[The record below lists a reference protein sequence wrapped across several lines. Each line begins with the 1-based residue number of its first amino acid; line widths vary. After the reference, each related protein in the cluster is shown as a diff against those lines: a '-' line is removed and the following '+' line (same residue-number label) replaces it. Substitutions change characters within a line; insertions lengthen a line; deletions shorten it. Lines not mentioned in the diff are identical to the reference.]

1 MLFHLRR
8 MIIAVVGAVGH
19 EPGSFHDR
27 YAAQQGRHDDP
38 DSAAVC
44 TGVL

>member
-1 MLFHLRR
+1 MV
-8 MIIAVVGAVGH
+8 MADVGAVGH

-38 DSAAVC
+38 DPAAFC
-44 TGVL
+44 TGVF